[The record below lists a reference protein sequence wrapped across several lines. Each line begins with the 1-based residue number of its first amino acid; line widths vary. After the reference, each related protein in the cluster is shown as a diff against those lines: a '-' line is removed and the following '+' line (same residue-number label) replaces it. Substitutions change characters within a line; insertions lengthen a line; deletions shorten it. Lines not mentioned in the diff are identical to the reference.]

1 LASVEPIDEQTEE
14 TMHKSWMWKQRSYR
28 EQFQG
33 DETGSAGGSAG
44 ETQQV
49 DASQDQDDEQP
60 EGETPEGEQLPAGE
74 AEDKTAD
81 DGVIV
86 TIGDEMPP
94 AATEDEIEGKPAPAW
109 VKELRKEH
117 RELQR
122 QKRDLEQQLAATK
135 QTQQPQTV
143 QVGEKP
149 TLEGCDFDAEKYGE
163 ELLAWNERKRK
174 ADEQAAA
181 ARAEQEAA
189 AAAWNTKVTAYK
201 TAKAALKVDDFDG
214 AEHVVQSTLSQLQQN
229 MIVHAVDKPEL
240 VIYALGSNPAKA
252 KELAAIKDPV
262 RFAVAIGK
270 LETQLKVV
278 PRKTPPAPE
287 RQVRGTAGGATIDNT
302 LERLEA
308 EADRT
313 GDRTKV
319 NQYKR
324 EQRAK
329 QAA

>member
-1 LASVEPIDEQTEE
+1 
-14 TMHKSWMWKQRSYR
+14 MYKGWMWKQRSFR

-33 DETGSAGGSAG
+33 DEGNGGAGGAA
-44 ETQQV
+44 EAQQQG
-49 DASQDQDDEQP
+49 DAQDQDDQQVEDETSDDQQP
-60 EGETPEGEQLPAGE
+60 TDQGEDQS
-74 AEDKTAD
+74 DAD

-86 TIGDEMPP
+86 TIGDETPQV
-94 AATEDEIEGKPAPAW
+94 ANEDEIEGKPAPAW
-109 VKELRKEH
+109 VKELRKEARESKRRI
-117 RELQR
+117 RELEAEKAQR
-122 QKRDLEQQLAATK
+122 EAAAAPKAEDVGPEPQLE
-135 QTQQPQTV
+135 
-143 QVGEKP
+143 EF
-149 TLEGCDFDAEKYGE
+149 DFDGAKYRDA
-163 ELLAWNERKRK
+163 LLAWNERKRK

-270 LETQLKVV
+270 LETQLKVQ
-278 PRKTPPAPE
+278 PRKQPPAPE
-287 RQVRGTAGGATIDNT
+287 RHVRGTAGGATIDNT

-313 GDRTKV
+313 GDRSKV
-319 NQYKR
+319 IAYKR

-329 QAA
+329 AAA

>member
-1 LASVEPIDEQTEE
+1 
-14 TMHKSWMWKQRSYR
+14 MHKSWMWKQRSYR

-33 DETGSAGGSAG
+33 DEAGSAGGGAG
-44 ETQQV
+44 EAQQV
-49 DASQDQDDEQP
+49 DATQDQDDEQP
-60 EGETPEGEQLPAGE
+60 EGETPNGEQSPASESG
-74 AEDKTAD
+74 DQSVD

-86 TIGDEMPP
+86 TIGDETPP

-109 VKELRKEH
+109 VKDLRKQA
-117 RELQR
+117 RELVRENRELKQA
-122 QKRDLEQQLAATK
+122 QQAA
-135 QTQQPQTV
+135 QQAAQPQAV

-163 ELLAWNERKRK
+163 ELLAWNDRKRK
-174 ADEQAAA
+174 ADDQAAA

-189 AAAWNTKVTAYK
+189 AAAWNTKITTYK

-229 MIVHAVDKPEL
+229 VILHGIDKPEL
-240 VIYALGSNPAKA
+240 VVYALGSNPAKA
-252 KELAAIKDPV
+252 KELAAITDPV
-262 RFAVAIGK
+262 KFAIAVGK
-270 LETQLKVV
+270 LETQLKVT
-278 PRKTPPAPE
+278 PRKAPPAPE
-287 RQVRGTAGGATIDNT
+287 RQVRGSAGGATIDNT

>member
-1 LASVEPIDEQTEE
+1 
-14 TMHKSWMWKQRSYR
+14 MNKSWMWKQRSYR

-33 DETGSAGGSAG
+33 DEVGSAGGSAVD
-44 ETQQV
+44 TQQAD
-49 DASQDQDDEQP
+49 DAQDQDDAQAQD
-60 EGETPEGEQLPAGE
+60 ETSEDQQSTDAG
-74 AEDKTAD
+74 DDQNAD

-94 AATEDEIEGKPAPAW
+94 TATDDEIEGKPAPAW
-109 VKELRKEH
+109 LKDLRKSDREKSKRI
-117 RELQR
+117 RELEAEKAQR
-122 QKRDLEQQLAATK
+122 EAAAAPKAEDVGPEPQLE
-135 QTQQPQTV
+135 
-143 QVGEKP
+143 EF
-149 TLEGCDFDAEKYGE
+149 DFDGIKYRDA
-163 ELLAWNERKRK
+163 LLAWNERKRK

-189 AAAWNTKVTAYK
+189 ATAWNTKVTAYK

-240 VIYALGSNPAKA
+240 VVYALGSNPAKA

-270 LETQLKVV
+270 LETQLKVT
-278 PRKTPPAPE
+278 PRKAPPAPE

-302 LERLEA
+302 LARLQADA
-308 EADRT
+308 EKS

-319 NQYKR
+319 AAYLR
-324 EQRAK
+324 EQKRK

>member
-1 LASVEPIDEQTEE
+1 
-14 TMHKSWMWKQRSYR
+14 MHKSWMWKQRSYR

-33 DETGSAGGSAG
+33 DETGSAGGSAA
-44 ETQQV
+44 EAQQV
-49 DASQDQDDEQP
+49 DASQDQGDEQP
-60 EGETPEGEQLPAGE
+60 EGETPEGEQPPAGE
-74 AEDKTAD
+74 GDDQTAD

-86 TIGDEMPP
+86 TIGDEVPP
-94 AATEDEIEGKPAPAW
+94 VATDDEIEGKPAPAW
-109 VKELRKEH
+109 VRDLRKREREQSKRI
-117 RELQR
+117 RELEAEKAQR
-122 QKRDLEQQLAATK
+122 EAVAAPKAEDVGPEPQLD
-135 QTQQPQTV
+135 
-143 QVGEKP
+143 EF
-149 TLEGCDFDAEKYGE
+149 DFDGNKYRDA
-163 ELLAWNERKRK
+163 LLAWNERKRK

-189 AAAWNTKVTAYK
+189 AAAWNTKVASYK
-201 TAKAALKVDDFDG
+201 TAKAALKVEDFDG
-214 AEHVVQSTLSQLQQN
+214 AEHVVQTTLSPLQQN
-229 MIVHAVDKPEL
+229 VILHGIDKPEL
-240 VIYALGSNPAKA
+240 VVYALGSNPAKA
-252 KELAAIKDPV
+252 KELAAITDPV
-262 RFAVAIGK
+262 KFAIAVGK
-270 LETQLKVV
+270 LETQLKVT

-287 RQVRGTAGGATIDNT
+287 RQVRGTASGATIDNT

>member
-1 LASVEPIDEQTEE
+1 
-14 TMHKSWMWKQRSYR
+14 MHKSWMWKQRSYR
-28 EQFQG
+28 EQFQS
-33 DETGSAGGSAG
+33 DEAGSAGGSAG

-49 DASQDQDDEQP
+49 DASQDQGEEQT
-60 EGETPEGEQLPAGE
+60 EGETPEGQHAPAGE
-74 AEDKTAD
+74 GSDQTDTD

-109 VKELRKEH
+109 VRDLRKSD
-117 RELQR
+117 REKA
-122 QKRDLEQQLAATK
+122 KRIRELEQQVAAT
-135 QTQQPQTV
+135 QQAAKPQAIE
-143 QVGEKP
+143 VGEKP
-149 TLEGCDFDAEKYGE
+149 TLESCDYDAEAYAQK
-163 ELLAWNERKRK
+163 LLDWNDRKRK
-174 ADEQAAA
+174 ADEQVAA

-189 AAAWNTKVTAYK
+189 TAAWNTKVTAYK
-201 TAKAALKVDDFDG
+201 TAKEALKVDDFDG

-240 VIYALGSNPAKA
+240 VVYALGSNPAKA

-262 RFAVAIGK
+262 RFAVALGK
-270 LETQLKVV
+270 LETQLKVT
-278 PRKTPPAPE
+278 PRKAPPAPE

-313 GDRTKV
+313 GDRSKV
-319 NQYKR
+319 IQYKR
-324 EQRAK
+324 EQRSK